1 MAQPSDRAAGD
12 TPASA
17 RVFAQPLPTDRFPEG
32 GMTARDAYELIHLGL
47 KIDGQPSMNLASFVT
62 TWMEPEAEELI
73 HEQIRTN
80 HIDHEEY
87 PAAQRIEE
95 WCVAML
101 ADLWNAPSVD
111 RTVGVATVGSSEA
124 IMLGLLAHKFRWRAA
139 REAAGA
145 AAQRPNIVFGAE
157 THIVWD
163 KFARYFDVE
172 PRKIPMRA
180 DHYVLHPDDVVERV
194 DEHTIAVG
202 AVLGTTY
209 IGESDPIRELN
220 DQLARLKDE
229 KGWDVPLHV
238 DAASGGFVAPFAH
251 PDELWDFRLAQ
262 VASINASGHKYGLV
276 YPGIGWLV
284 FRDRDFLPE
293 DLVFSVNYLGAAQ
306 PTYTFNFSRG
316 SAMVQAQ
323 YYNFIR
329 LGRSGYAAV
338 VQNMLANARHL
349 NELIAGS
356 GRFEVL
362 NPGLMEPVVTFRLTG
377 EPDFDAFHISDKLRE
392 HGWIVPAYTLPPNA
406 QHVELLRVVVRNDM
420 SRMKVDALFGHL
432 MAACDQL
439 AGQGMPPTPP
449 ARRTPEDQRRRC

>member
-1 MAQPSDRAAGD
+1 M
-12 TPASA
+12 
-17 RVFAQPLPTDRFPEG
+17 
-32 GMTARDAYELIHLGL
+32 
-47 KIDGQPSMNLASFVT
+47 
-62 TWMEPEAEELI
+62 
-73 HEQIRTN
+73 
-80 HIDHEEY
+80 
-87 PAAQRIEE
+87 
-95 WCVAML
+95 
-101 ADLWNAPSVD
+101 
-111 RTVGVATVGSSEA
+111 
-124 IMLGLLAHKFRWRAA
+124 
-139 REAAGA
+139 
-145 AAQRPNIVFGAE
+145 FGAE